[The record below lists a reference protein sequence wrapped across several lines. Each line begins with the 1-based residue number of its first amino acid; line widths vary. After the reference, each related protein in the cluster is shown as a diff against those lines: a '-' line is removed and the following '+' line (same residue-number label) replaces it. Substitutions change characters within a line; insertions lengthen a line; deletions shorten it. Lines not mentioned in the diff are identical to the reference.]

1 MSELKACP
9 FCGTPAEYIEP
20 NDKWVMCPN
29 DGCRVGLFDIAKKT
43 WNTRPIEDA
52 LQATIDSLQM
62 RLDIQTEL
70 TGDLME
76 QNRKNLEAKDDLLK
90 RVREAVEEI
99 DMTAASKIFNTM
111 DEMIKSLDEDKRDDC
126 TIGADTL
133 MTILQKHLPELEDK

>member
-29 DGCRVGLFDIAKKT
+29 DGCRIGLFDMTEKT

-52 LQATIDSLQM
+52 LQAKIDSLQM

-90 RVREAVEEI
+90 RMREAVEEMQNKGRSVHL
-99 DMTAASKIFNTM
+99 MTG
-111 DEMIKSLDEDKRDDC
+111 
-126 TIGADTL
+126 IGFA
-133 MTILQKHLPELEDK
+133 MTILRKHLPELEEK

>member
-1 MSELKACP
+1 MSELK
-9 FCGTPAEYIEP
+9 
-20 NDKWVMCPN
+20 
-29 DGCRVGLFDIAKKT
+29 

-52 LQATIDSLQM
+52 LQAKIDSLQM

-126 TIGADTL
+126 MIGADTL
-133 MTILQKHLPELEDK
+133 MDILQKHLPELEEK